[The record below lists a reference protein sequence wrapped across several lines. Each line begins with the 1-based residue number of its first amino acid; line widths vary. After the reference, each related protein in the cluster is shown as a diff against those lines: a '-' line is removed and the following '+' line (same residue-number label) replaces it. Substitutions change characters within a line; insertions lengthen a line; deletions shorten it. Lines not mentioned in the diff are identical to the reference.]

1 MIKIEKLKEKI
12 TVYDIT
18 VDGNNN
24 FFGNDILVHNC
35 SEIMEVT
42 DAKTTAICTLTSI
55 PVQKFVNM
63 GIEGGYD
70 YEELGRVTRSITK
83 SLNIAIDV
91 NEYSTEEGRKGG
103 LEQRALGIGI
113 QGLADV
119 FALLKLPFTS
129 PESRRL
135 NKEIFET
142 IYFNALRQSC
152 DLAKETGLTYDGYE
166 GSPLSEGIFQWE
178 MWDITETDE
187 LGNVTT
193 RKRKES
199 DLSGRHDWD
208 TLRKDIMKYGVRNS
222 LFTTCP
228 PTASSA
234 RVIGSNEAFEAFT
247 SNLYVRRVTGGEFA
261 MVNKHLV
268 RDLEAEGL
276 WNKEMLQELIKN
288 EGSVQNIPTISED
301 IKERYK
307 TVWEISQKSLIEMSA
322 ERGPFIDQSQSLN
335 IFFSTPTVG
344 KLTTSHSL
352 AWKLGLK
359 TGQYYLRSESV
370 EMKAKHLAI
379 DVEKQNK
386 PDKPDKPTDSQFE
399 CFGCST

>member
-1 MIKIEKLKEKI
+1 MIKIEKLKENI
-12 TVYDIT
+12 PVYDIT
-18 VDGNNN
+18 VDGNHN

-63 GIEGGYD
+63 GVEGAYD
-70 YEELGRVTRSITK
+70 YEELGRVARSITK

-129 PESRRL
+129 PESRKL
-135 NKEIFET
+135 NREIFET
-142 IYFNALRQSC
+142 IYFNALKQSC
-152 DLAKETGLTYDGYE
+152 ELAKETGLTYDGYE

-178 MWDITETDE
+178 MWGLTEA
-187 LGNVTT
+187 
-193 RKRKES
+193 
-199 DLSGRHDWD
+199 DLSGRHDWKG
-208 TLRKDIMKYGVRNS
+208 LRKEVMKYGVRNS

-234 RVIGSNEAFEAFT
+234 RVIGSNEAFEPFT

-268 RDLEAEGL
+268 RDLEFEGL

-344 KLTTSHSL
+344 KLTTSHTL

-370 EMKAKHLAI
+370 EMKSKHLAI
-379 DVEKQNK
+379 DMEKLN
-386 PDKPDKPTDSQFE
+386 KPDKPTDSQFE